1 MIMGFGSYCESPEK
15 PQISR
20 KKNRLL
26 FVIVDEL
33 VEFG

>member
-1 MIMGFGSYCESPEK
+1 MIMGFWVCCESPEK

-26 FVIVDEL
+26 FVIVDGL
-33 VEFG
+33 AEFG

>member
-1 MIMGFGSYCESPEK
+1 MGFGIYYESSKK

-26 FVIVDEL
+26 FVIVDGL
-33 VEFG
+33 AEFG